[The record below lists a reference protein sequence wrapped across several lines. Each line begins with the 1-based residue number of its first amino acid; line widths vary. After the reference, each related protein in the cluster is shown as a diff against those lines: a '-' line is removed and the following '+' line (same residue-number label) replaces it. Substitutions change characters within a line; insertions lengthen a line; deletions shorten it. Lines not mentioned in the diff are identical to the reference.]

1 MLPRARY
8 AQILLTIMAS
18 LGAGLALS
26 IAVSALWRCR
36 DDAFT
41 CSMDPVFSAAT
52 IVGYGLLSM
61 MVFGVTASRNRSL
74 RQFDVA
80 AAVLVVPMVAVL
92 VYVII
97 RNGGLGHFLANF
109 ERGARAV
116 FQLYVPLCLT
126 VLVQWALIRRMLPR
140 PAGAMA
146 GTTSA

>member
-1 MLPRARY
+1 MLPRARF
-8 AQILLTIMAS
+8 AQILIAILAS

-26 IAVSALWRCR
+26 ITVSALWRCR

-61 MVFGVTASRNRSL
+61 MVYGVTAARSPAMRRL
-74 RQFDVA
+74 DVA
-80 AAVLVVPMVAVL
+80 AAALVVPVVAVL
-92 VYVII
+92 VYAII

-109 ERGARAV
+109 ERGARAI

-126 VLVQWALIRRMLPR
+126 VMVQWALTRRALPR
-140 PAGAMA
+140 PVEAMP
-146 GTTSA
+146 GSTPV

>member
-1 MLPRARY
+1 MLPRARF
-8 AQILLTIMAS
+8 AQILLAILVS

-26 IAVSALWRCR
+26 ITVSALWRCR
-36 DDAFT
+36 DDAFA

-61 MVFGVTASRNRSL
+61 MVFGVTGSRNRSL

-80 AAVLVVPMVAVL
+80 AAVLVVPVAAVL
-92 VYVII
+92 VYAII

-109 ERGARAV
+109 ERAARAV

-126 VLVQWALIRRMLPR
+126 VMVQWALIRRAR
-140 PAGAMA
+140 PAEAMPDEP
-146 GTTSA
+146 SA